1 MLTEKNLPADFVK
14 FCRAVTAKRPKTVI
28 DHLLKHGQITTEELK
43 NHYGYNHPPRA
54 VRDVK
59 EQGIPIKRVAAVGAD
74 GRKMA
79 AYRFADPKI
88 TPVRKFDGRTG
99 LSKQIKD
106 ALVATYGCRCFIYL
120 EEMPA
125 ADLQIDHR
133 VPYEVGGES
142 AGMSPDEF
150 MLLSGSA
157 NRAKSWSCEHC
168 DNWKNLKKRE
178 LCLSCYWAYPEKHTH
193 IALKA
198 LRRVDLLWQG
208 EETAHYE
215 QLKVD
220 AKKAGLDV
228 PAFVKEVLR
237 KSMALK
243 KAKTP

>member
-1 MLTEKNLPADFVK
+1 MLTEKNLPKEFVK

-28 DHLLKHGQITTEELK
+28 DHLLKHGQITTEGLK
-43 NHYGYNHPPRA
+43 NRYGYNHPPRA

-59 EQGIPIKRVAAVGAD
+59 EQGIPIERVSAVGAD

-88 TPVRKFDGRTG
+88 AQVRKFDGRTG

-106 ALVATYGCRCFIYL
+106 ALVAQYGCRCFIYL

-142 AGMSPDEF
+142 VSMSPDEF

-168 DNWKNLKKRE
+168 ENWKNLKKRE
-178 LCLSCYWAYPEKHTH
+178 LCLSCYWAYPETHTH
-193 IALKA
+193 IALKP

-208 EETAHYE
+208 NETSQYD
-215 QLKVD
+215 QLKAD
-220 AKKAGLDV
+220 AKVAGLDV
-228 PAFVKEVLR
+228 PEFVKEVLR
-237 KSMALK
+237 KAVIK
-243 KAKTP
+243 

>member
-1 MLTEKNLPADFVK
+1 MLTEKNLPKEFVK
-14 FCRAVTAKRPKTVI
+14 FCRAITAKRPKTVI

-43 NHYGYNHPPRA
+43 NRYGYNHPPRA

-59 EQGIPIKRVAAVGAD
+59 EHGIPIERVSAVGAD
-74 GRKMA
+74 GRKIA

-88 TPVRKFDGRTG
+88 AQVRKFDGRTG

-106 ALVATYGCRCFIYL
+106 ALIAKYGCRCFIYL

-133 VPYEVGGES
+133 VPYEVDGES
-142 AGMSPDEF
+142 VGMSPDEF

-168 DNWKNLKKRE
+168 ENWKNLKKRE
-178 LCLSCYWAYPEKHTH
+178 LCLSCYWAHPETHMH
-193 IALKA
+193 IALKP

-208 EETAHYE
+208 EEVAHYD
-215 QLKVD
+215 QLKAD
-220 AKKAGLDV
+220 AKNAGMEV
-228 PAFVKEVLR
+228 PDFVKEVLR
-237 KSMALK
+237 KAALK
-243 KAKTP
+243 